1 MSRNSNYHKSIL
13 KKEFCKNCGSSK
25 HKTSDCL
32 ERPRRTRAKYTE
44 NNDTSDVKIKLVNSE
59 KLDEYIDELKKQTEE
74 YLFPMKVIENDCK
87 KEEFLTTEDEEIM
100 VKDAVDKKRMAV
112 KNLRRRDDIA
122 PYLKN
127 LDGGDAKI
135 QREIDDMEN
144 MWDDEEEVTKN
155 PFEFQPAK
163 SKEEN

>member
-1 MSRNSNYHKSIL
+1 MSRNSNHHKSIL

-32 ERPRRTRAKYTE
+32 ERPRKTRAKYTE

-74 YLFPMKVIENDCK
+74 YLFPMKVIENDY
-87 KEEFLTTEDEEIM
+87 EEIM